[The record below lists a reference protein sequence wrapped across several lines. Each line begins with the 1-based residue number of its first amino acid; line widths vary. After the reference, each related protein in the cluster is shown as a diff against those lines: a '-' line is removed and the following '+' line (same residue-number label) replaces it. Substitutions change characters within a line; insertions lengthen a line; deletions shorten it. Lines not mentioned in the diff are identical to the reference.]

1 MHKKRVLL
9 YTFNKIVNLLASE
22 KRDPE
27 VRGLSVIKIR
37 KKVAR
42 DKLWEAQ
49 NGNSFICTAEGAF
62 VNSSFRQNSYKN
74 LVEAE
79 KIVRECNEFEES
91 VSCFD
96 YNGDRASI
104 RSDAATSI
112 SSRRSTLKRAR
123 FFSSP
128 RRATTLF
135 RFNSLSL
142 KFIFLMILIYF

>member
-96 YNGDRASI
+96 YNGDGLNEYIIRMQNYFAAVNLLGGAIREFDLMQASGNYA
-104 RSDAATSI
+104 DNL
-112 SSRRSTLKRAR
+112 SRVRR
-123 FFSSP
+123 F
-128 RRATTLF
+128 
-135 RFNSLSL
+135 
-142 KFIFLMILIYF
+142 